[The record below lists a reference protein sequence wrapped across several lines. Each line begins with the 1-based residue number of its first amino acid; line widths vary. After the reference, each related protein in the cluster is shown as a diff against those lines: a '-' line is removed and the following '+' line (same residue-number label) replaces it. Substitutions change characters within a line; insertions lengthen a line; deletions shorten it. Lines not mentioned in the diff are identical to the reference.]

1 MPEACLR
8 IGRIQSGYVDSFT
21 GEPRLRRAVDDEPA
35 RPAEHVSRAEPLFM
49 APPEI
54 PRRNGFDQNP
64 DVADGHCDAARPAA
78 VSHTEGSAQPLNSV
92 GTRFG
97 RPRHWSAT
105 RKLSWVNRG
114 LRSTV

>member
-78 VSHTEGSAQPLNSV
+78 VSHTDG
-92 GTRFG
+92 FG
-97 RPRHWSAT
+97 PAAEFRRNAFRADETLVSDQET
-105 RKLSWVNRG
+105 
-114 LRSTV
+114 